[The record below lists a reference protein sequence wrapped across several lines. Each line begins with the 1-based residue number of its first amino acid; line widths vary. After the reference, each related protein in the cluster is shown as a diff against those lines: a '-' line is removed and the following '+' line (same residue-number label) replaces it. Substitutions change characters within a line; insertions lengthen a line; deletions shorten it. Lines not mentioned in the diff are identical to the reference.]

1 MINPRLTKEQKSDI
15 ILLIYQKFDNPET
28 KSIDEIEQTSL
39 GGNVNQTL
47 ALGQKGVKNLVIRFD
62 QNPISDRL
70 SEQVICQLL
79 GEAKIG
85 PEILE

>member
-47 ALGQKGVKNLVIRFD
+47 ALG
-62 QNPISDRL
+62 
-70 SEQVICQLL
+70 
-79 GEAKIG
+79 
-85 PEILE
+85 